1 MKRVNLIHAELNQSP
16 QFLFIPNIMSIPN
29 ITSTHEDFN
38 EWLNQCPFMWFRNEL
53 TDEKVTYS
61 FILPEEEDDDTFLP
75 NPSH

>member
-1 MKRVNLIHAELNQSP
+1 
-16 QFLFIPNIMSIPN
+16 MSIPN